1 MAEYL
6 TLLQVPDNPWPTW
19 CFQGSL
25 GTPGRLRPKAEGAP
39 RADVFRFPPPK
50 GWHPIWPPSELNL
63 RRVGAEVEKPY
74 SWLQVLFSRSVQ
86 GSPRVSGHTP
96 L

>member
-39 RADVFRFPPPK
+39 RADVFRFPPRKADIP
-50 GWHPIWPPSELNL
+50 
-63 RRVGAEVEKPY
+63 
-74 SWLQVLFSRSVQ
+74 
-86 GSPRVSGHTP
+86 SGHP
-96 L
+96 RSL

>member
-39 RADVFRFPPPK
+39 RADVFRFPPP
-50 GWHPIWPPSELNL
+50 ERL
-63 RRVGAEVEKPY
+63 
-74 SWLQVLFSRSVQ
+74 
-86 GSPRVSGHTP
+86 
-96 L
+96 